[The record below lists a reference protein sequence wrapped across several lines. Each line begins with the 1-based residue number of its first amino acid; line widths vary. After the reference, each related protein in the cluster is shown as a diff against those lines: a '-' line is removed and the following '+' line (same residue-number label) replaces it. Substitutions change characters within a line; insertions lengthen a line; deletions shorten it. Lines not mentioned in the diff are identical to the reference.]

1 MIKQLVI
8 AGIAASAFAAT
19 SASAAL
25 ININTVNGSWVSTDP
40 AAPNVSTSSV
50 GLGESNNRIS
60 WGDPAFP
67 NTQQSAYQFNSL
79 APIEN
84 IAEEESF
91 NFGKFTHFNFPI
103 LASGPSLNSATLQ
116 VVTNLTIKEGVEEKT
131 LDLISFF
138 DFTHNETPNAD
149 NPCADG
155 GVNNAP
161 GTVNVNGCADSVS
174 IDLNEGMSTSVSF
187 GGKDYFID
195 IAGFFAGDEL
205 VDTFWTAENQENEAT
220 LRGIVTSV
228 VPEPSTF
235 ALLGLGLMGL
245 GLRFRKRMSS

>member
-1 MIKQLVI
+1 MNKQLVV
-8 AGIAASAFAAT
+8 AGFAASMFTAA

-25 ININTVNGSWVSTDP
+25 IDINTVNGSWISTDP
-40 AAPNVSTSSV
+40 AAPDVQTSSV
-50 GLGESNNRIS
+50 GVGETDNRIS
-60 WGDPAFP
+60 WGDPASP

-79 APIEN
+79 APILG
-84 IAEEESF
+84 IAEETAF
-91 NFGKFTHFNFPI
+91 DFGEFTHFNFPI
-103 LASGPSLNSATLQ
+103 LASGPSLNSATLR
-116 VVTNLTIKEGVEEKT
+116 VVTNLTIDDGISQQT

-138 DFTHNETPNAD
+138 DFTHNETPNQAS
-149 NPCADG
+149 PCADG
-155 GVNNAP
+155 GSV
-161 GTVNVNGCADSVS
+161 GSGVNVNGCADSVS

-187 GGKDYFID
+187 GGREYFID

-205 VDTFWTAENQENEAT
+205 VDTFWTAENQANEAT

-245 GLRFRKRMSS
+245 GLRLRKRMSS